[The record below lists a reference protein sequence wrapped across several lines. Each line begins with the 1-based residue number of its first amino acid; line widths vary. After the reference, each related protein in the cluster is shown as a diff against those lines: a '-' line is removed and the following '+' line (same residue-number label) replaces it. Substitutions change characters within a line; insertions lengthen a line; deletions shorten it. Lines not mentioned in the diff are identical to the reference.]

1 MFTFVVK
8 VSINI
13 FCLPFILFLLLF
25 NCVNYLFQVLSD
37 IDTVLFSL
45 LILKSLTNSK
55 GNIWQCLP
63 VQYYVVEVTYMDLKL
78 KGKGRQMKEL
88 LPSTMSLLKLL
99 PTVNCLSPLKV
110 LQRCKSPKTAGNSM
124 ID

>member
-1 MFTFVVK
+1 
-8 VSINI
+8 
-13 FCLPFILFLLLF
+13 LLLLF

-45 LILKSLTNSK
+45 LVLKSLTNSK

-110 LQRCKSPKTAGNSM
+110 LQKCKSPKTGGNSM